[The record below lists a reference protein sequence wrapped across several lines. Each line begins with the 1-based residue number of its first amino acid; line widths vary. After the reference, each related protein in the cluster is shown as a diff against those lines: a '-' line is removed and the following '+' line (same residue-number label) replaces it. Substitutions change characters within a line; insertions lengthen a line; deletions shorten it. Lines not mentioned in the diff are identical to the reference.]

1 MIKCVNSFKSRKQLE
16 DLQRMYADVVFCW
29 FRMHAS
35 RAFSDIGS
43 DSTRTT
49 HIITFIFISTVHHF
63 LACFVFLSVLP
74 PPSSFWCFSSC
85 IPTSNSMVVFRWSP
99 CFDSASPSRQK
110 FLWGSHE
117 SLQGMEECFRRA
129 GLVRCTSHRRTRHG
143 HSTGWSWS
151 LEGLARNS
159 RSNWN
164 MSNHVTS
171 IHPQQKDVHWQW
183 VAWVAMET
191 ADSVPSGMRNY
202 LRLPE
207 MTWLKA
213 HEAFTMNNLIF
224 AESHRWETLKCIT
237 LLATQL
243 ATSSTCIAGYLLF
256 SLGTDVTFI
265 HFYCD
270 FVFAR

>member
-1 MIKCVNSFKSRKQLE
+1 M
-16 DLQRMYADVVFCW
+16 RMYIVFCW
-29 FRMHAS
+29 FFGTHHVHSQTSGRTAQGLPTSSPSSLSALSISFSHAS
-35 RAFSDIGS
+35 FFCLFFLLHLPFGVLALPSQQATPWLFFRCSPFFWLSISFS
-43 DSTRTT
+43 
-49 HIITFIFISTVHHF
+49 
-63 LACFVFLSVLP
+63 AE
-74 PPSSFWCFSSC
+74 
-85 IPTSNSMVVFRWSP
+85 IP
-99 CFDSASPSRQK
+99 
-110 FLWGSHE
+110 LGSHE
-117 SLQGMEECFRRA
+117 SLQGMEECLRRA

-171 IHPQQKDVHWQW
+171 IHLQQKDVHWQW

-207 MTWLKA
+207 MRWLKA